1 MIDSSK
7 YIPAI
12 TRHSMIYNIMMMNL
26 LCAYIVAFVELGIG
40 EVSCLYYSNY
50 REGADPDGYYESA
63 DVRGEPVV

>member
-1 MIDSSK
+1 
-7 YIPAI
+7 
-12 TRHSMIYNIMMMNL
+12 MIYNIMMMNL